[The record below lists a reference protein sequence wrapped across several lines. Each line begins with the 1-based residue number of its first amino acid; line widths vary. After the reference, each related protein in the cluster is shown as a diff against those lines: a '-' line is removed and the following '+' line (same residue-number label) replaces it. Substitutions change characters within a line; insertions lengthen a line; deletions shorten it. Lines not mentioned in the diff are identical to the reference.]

1 MHLFIKCTNSVCFN
15 LPSKIKCLFFLQRF
29 SFKQVHTFTLFVPDN
44 AQDLNSE
51 SPYYQPQQPI
61 FVLFDETTYNILD
74 DYISVYIPVLMA
86 LLIRIKEYFTGIIN
100 CKQMLVYAPCQM
112 DLIKRSA

>member
-1 MHLFIKCTNSVCFN
+1 MGSISNSKFYFWIVKRLVF
-15 LPSKIKCLFFLQRF
+15 FFLQRF
-29 SFKQVHTFTLFVPDN
+29 S
-44 AQDLNSE
+44 LNRE

-61 FVLFDETTYNILD
+61 FVLFDVTTYNILD
-74 DYISVYIPVLMA
+74 DYDYISVYIPVLMD
-86 LLIRIKEYFTGIIN
+86 LLIRIKKYFTGIIN